1 MSTPSETRGGG
12 RKAWL
17 VPAIVI
23 VVAVAL
29 IATVL
34 LMNRSDD
41 PAGSG
46 AAGAAEGSESQI
58 QGPAAQDPGAPDA
71 AAADF
76 TAVESREEGD
86 PLAVGPVDAPVGLVV
101 FSDYQ
106 CPYCAKW
113 SQETLP
119 LMMEHVEAGD
129 LRIEWRDLHLFGP
142 ASERASRA
150 AYAAARQDAFLEYH
164 DALFAGG
171 EPRPEA
177 ELSDEALASLAD
189 DLGLDA
195 EEFAADYN
203 SPETA
208 EVVGDHAQLG
218 IDLGAYSTPAF
229 ILGGQPIMGA
239 QPAEVFQDAFDTALA
254 ENR

>member
-1 MSTPSETRGGG
+1 MTRPSETRGAG
-12 RKAWL
+12 RKNWL
-17 VPAIVI
+17 VPAII
-23 VVAVAL
+23 VVIAVAL
-29 IATVL
+29 IAGVL
-34 LMNRSDD
+34 LMNRGDD
-41 PAGSG
+41 T
-46 AAGAAEGSESQI
+46 AAGAAPGSDPQV
-58 QGPAAQDPGAPDA
+58 QGPAAQDPGAQDPG
-71 AAADF
+71 AADF
-76 TAVESREEGD
+76 TAVESRVEGD

-129 LRIEWRDLHLFGP
+129 LRIEWRDLQLFGP

-150 AYAAARQDAFLEYH
+150 ALAAARQDAFLEYH
-164 DALFAGG
+164 DALFADG
-171 EPRPEA
+171 ERRPE
-177 ELSDEALASLAD
+177 EQLSDEALISLAGD
-189 DLGLDA
+189 MGLDTGT
-195 EEFAADYN
+195 FTTDYN
-203 SPETA
+203 STETA
-208 EVVGDHAQLG
+208 EVVAENAQLG

-239 QPAEVFQDAFDTALA
+239 QPSEAFQDAFGTALA